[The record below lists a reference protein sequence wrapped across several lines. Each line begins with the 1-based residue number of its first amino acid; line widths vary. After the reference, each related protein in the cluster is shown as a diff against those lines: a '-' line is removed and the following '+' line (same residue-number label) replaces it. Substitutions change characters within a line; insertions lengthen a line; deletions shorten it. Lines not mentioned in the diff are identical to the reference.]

1 MCLPPFNEDPKQYF
15 VKLKEIA
22 QKHNLSS
29 LSMGMSGDYEEAIK
43 CGATHIRIG
52 TKSLVRETNLNYYT
66 RLICYLF

>member
-22 QKHNLSS
+22 SKHNLLS

-52 TKSLVRETNLNYYT
+52 TQIFGPRN
-66 RLICYLF
+66 